1 MTITSSYI
9 SVANCTSAAL
19 GLGGKKWNDQSLCKL
34 NLIDALLRV
43 IHASCPSEPQ
53 LLIKMHTKVSPISP
67 LLPLAFLMYNQ
78 SSWSNSAEL

>member
-34 NLIDALLRV
+34 KFD
-43 IHASCPSEPQ
+43 
-53 LLIKMHTKVSPISP
+53 
-67 LLPLAFLMYNQ
+67 
-78 SSWSNSAEL
+78 